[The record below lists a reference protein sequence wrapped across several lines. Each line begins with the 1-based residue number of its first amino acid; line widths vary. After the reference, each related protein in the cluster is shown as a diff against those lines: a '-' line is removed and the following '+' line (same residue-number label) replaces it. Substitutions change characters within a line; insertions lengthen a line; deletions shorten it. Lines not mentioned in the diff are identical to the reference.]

1 MIDKNENRI
10 LNIIKYSPIIFIL
23 FCSVFIGY
31 FIKTEHTKNI
41 KSEKE
46 QVQKNFVE
54 QERARVEFIT
64 KKAYEFIVKKD
75 KSKTKTLRNKL
86 KNHVINAHNIAMSI
100 YENNKKTKTKQE
112 ITKLIKD
119 ALREIRFLNGRGYFF
134 IFSMEGKSILNAS
147 FPKIEGKDLWEYQ
160 DAKGTFLLQEMNE
173 LMKKQDEVFYDWY
186 WNKPEY
192 EDNPEYLKVGFFKKF
207 KPYDWFIGTGEYMH
221 DFTNELKKEALEI
234 VQNLKYKNNGYI
246 FVIDSKGEII
256 STLHKGMIGVNIH
269 DLNINRELSKK
280 FDLFIT
286 ADRKG
291 DFFNY
296 KVYKEVEDSKPKNKT
311 AYFQKFDSWKWVIG
325 SGFNIED
332 ADSIIEERQKILEN
346 KYDNYLKKL
355 ILLSTIFLVVVLV
368 LSFFISKYL
377 EKIFV
382 AYKTELKSK
391 NENLLRA
398 QKLAK
403 LGDWELDISSNE
415 ISWSEEVYKIFD
427 IKEDIKIDLSFMK
440 NLIDQEDR
448 KIFENSIKRVI
459 NEGKK
464 HCCLCKI
471 KRQSDNKTL
480 WLDFKGEIDKSNNT
494 LIGTIQDITV
504 RKNLELEKEQHEK
517 ILYQQ
522 SKMAA
527 MGEMLNNIAHQWR
540 QPLSSISTAATG
552 IKLQKDMDILK
563 DEDLTQAMDNINK
576 SAQYLSQTIEDFRNF
591 FNPKNSS
598 YKELSLRE
606 SIDRSLSLVE
616 AQFKAKSIK
625 IIKDIEEIRLFTL
638 ENEFIQ
644 VLINIL
650 NNSRD
655 ALLEKTINDKVI
667 MISSIVQNEELTLEI
682 IDNAG
687 GIDEEIINRVFEP
700 YFTTKYKSQG
710 TGIGLYMSQEIVTK
724 LLKGHISVSNK
735 EFIYENKS
743 YKGACFTIV
752 QNINFKK

>member
-10 LNIIKYSPIIFIL
+10 LNIIKYSPIVFIL
-23 FCSVFIGY
+23 FCSIFIGY
-31 FIKTEHTKNI
+31 FIKIEHTKNI
-41 KSEKE
+41 KAEKE
-46 QVQKNFVE
+46 QLQKSFVE
-54 QERARVEFIT
+54 QERSRVEFIT
-64 KKAYEFIVKKD
+64 KKAYELIAKKD
-75 KSKTKTLRNKL
+75 KTKTEILRTKL
-86 KNHVINAHNIAMSI
+86 KNHVTNAYNIAMSI
-100 YENNKKTKTKQE
+100 YENNKNTKSKEE

-119 ALREIRFLNGRGYFF
+119 ALRQIRFLSGRGYFF
-134 IFSMEGKSILNAS
+134 IFSMKGTSILNAS

-160 DAKGTFLLQEMNE
+160 DAKGTFLLKEMSAI
-173 LMKKQDEVFYDWY
+173 LKKQDEVFYDWY
-186 WNKPEY
+186 WNKPDY
-192 EDNPEYLKVGFFKKF
+192 ENNPEYLKVGFFKKF
-207 KPYDWFIGTGEYMH
+207 EPYDWFIGTGEYMH
-221 DFTNELKKEALEI
+221 DFTKEVKKEALEV
-234 VQNLKYKNNGYI
+234 VQNLEYKNDGYI
-246 FVIDSKGEII
+246 FIIDSKGEII
-256 STLHKGMIGVNIH
+256 STLHKQMIGVNIH
-269 DLNINRELSKK
+269 EFNINRELSKK
-280 FDLFIT
+280 FDLFVSSN
-286 ADRKG
+286 RKG
-291 DFFNY
+291 EFFNY
-296 KVYKEVEDSKPKNKT
+296 KVYKEIDDTKPKNKT
-311 AYFQKFDSWKWVIG
+311 AYMKKFDNWNWVIG

-332 ADSIIEERQKILEN
+332 VDFVIEERQKILED

-355 ILLSTIFLVVVLV
+355 IILSTIFLAVVLV

-377 EKIFV
+377 EKIFI
-382 AYKTELKSK
+382 AYKTVLKNK

-415 ISWSEEVYKIFD
+415 IYWSDEVYKIFD
-427 IKEDIKIDLSFMK
+427 IAEDKKIDLSFMES
-440 NLIDQEDR
+440 LIDQED
-448 KIFENSIKRVI
+448 KKTFANSIKRVI
-459 NEGKK
+459 EKGEK
-464 HCCLCKI
+464 HCCICKI
-471 KRQSDNKTL
+471 KRQKDNKTL

-494 LIGTIQDITV
+494 IIGTIQDITV

-540 QPLSSISTAATG
+540 QPLSTISTAATG

-563 DEDLTQAMDNINK
+563 DEDLTHAMDNINN

-598 YKELSLRE
+598 YKELSLNE
-606 SIDRSLSLVE
+606 SIDKSLSLVE
-616 AQFKAKSIK
+616 AQFKAKSIA
-625 IIKDIEEIRLFTL
+625 IIKNIEEIRLFTL

-655 ALLEKTINDKVI
+655 ALLEQTIENKVI
-667 MISSIVQNEELTLEI
+667 MINSKVENEILTLEI

-687 GIDEEIINRVFEP
+687 GISEEIINRVFEP
-700 YFTTKYKSQG
+700 YFTTKYKGQG

-735 EFIYENKS
+735 EFEYENKS

-752 QNINFKK
+752 QNINSKK